1 MFLSKLLSG
10 RNAAK
15 TKLELLT
22 EAWTN
27 IQKYY
32 ETAAGIVFLLRGF
45 FSFFFLWIL
54 IGGERKKKRGSGERE
69 KRETKRDNLLIHL
82 FHYRSFER
90 CSRPYT
96 HSLQFTKYHQT
107 YSSRRD

>member
-15 TKLELLT
+15 TKLELLA

-32 ETAAGIVFLLRGF
+32 ETAAGIVCLLRGF
-45 FSFFFLWIL
+45 VFSFIFYVFI
-54 IGGERKKKRGSGERE
+54 
-69 KRETKRDNLLIHL
+69 
-82 FHYRSFER
+82 
-90 CSRPYT
+90 
-96 HSLQFTKYHQT
+96 
-107 YSSRRD
+107 

>member
-1 MFLSKLLSG
+1 MSMFLSKLLSG

-32 ETAAGIVFLLRGF
+32 ETATGIVLLLRGF
-45 FSFFFLWIL
+45 FLSFIFFY
-54 IGGERKKKRGSGERE
+54 ERLLGERE
-69 KRETKRDNLLIHL
+69 RER
-82 FHYRSFER
+82 ER
-90 CSRPYT
+90 E
-96 HSLQFTKYHQT
+96 
-107 YSSRRD
+107 

>member
-45 FSFFFLWIL
+45 FFFLFLWIL
-54 IGGERKKKRGSGERE
+54 IGGERKKKEGKWR
-69 KRETKRDNLLIHL
+69 KREERDKKRQSINS
-82 FHYRSFER
+82 SF
-90 CSRPYT
+90 
-96 HSLQFTKYHQT
+96 SL
-107 YSSRRD
+107 